1 MITQVETEIR
11 EQPEALARTIAG
23 VRPAVI
29 ELASE
34 VRRRK
39 VEWVMI
45 AARGT
50 SDHAAVYATYLLAA
64 TNGLPVALA
73 TPSLFTWYRKPPR
86 LANALV
92 LGISQSGRSE
102 DVVEVLA
109 EAKRQGA
116 VTAALTNEPTS
127 PLSETVDHVLA
138 LAVGPERAVAATK
151 TYTATLAALALLSA
165 ELEGDDERLAWLDR
179 LPAIVADTIER
190 AADRVAAAAAA
201 HAGMDRCV
209 VLSRGYNYATALE
222 IALKMKELAYI
233 TTVPYSSADFMH
245 GPVAI
250 LEPGY
255 PVLLVAPSGELAAQL
270 AALVPGLLSRG
281 AEVLAIGNTGEVLD
295 ATVEPLP
302 IAPAVPEWLS
312 PVPAVVPGQ
321 LLAMGLAAAKGY
333 DPDRPRGL
341 SKVTITR

>member
-1 MITQVETEIR
+1 MTQVETEIR
-11 EQPEALARTIAG
+11 EQPDALARTLDG
-23 VRPAVI
+23 TRPAVI
-29 ELASE
+29 ELARE
-34 VRRRK
+34 VGRRK
-39 VEWVMI
+39 IEWVMI

-64 TNGLPVALA
+64 ANGLPVALA
-73 TPSLFTWYRKPPR
+73 TPSVYTWYRRPPR

-116 VTAALTNEPTS
+116 VTAAVTNEPSS
-127 PLSETVDHVLA
+127 PLSGAVDHVLD
-138 LAVGPERAVAATK
+138 LRVGPERAIAATK
-151 TYTATLAALALLSA
+151 TYTSTLAAIALLSA
-165 ELEGDDERLAWLDR
+165 ELEKDDERLAWLDR
-179 LPAIVADTIER
+179 LPRIVADTIER
-190 AADRVAAAAAA
+190 TADRVAAAAAA

-209 VLSRGYNYATALE
+209 VLSRGFNYATALE
-222 IALKMKELAYI
+222 VALKMKELAYV

-255 PVLLVAPSGELAAQL
+255 PVLIVAPAGELAGQL
-270 AALVPGLLSRG
+270 AALVPGLRARG
-281 AEVLAIGNTGEVLD
+281 AEVFAIGNTAEVLD
-295 ATVEPLP
+295 TTVEPLP
-302 IAPAVPEWLS
+302 IAAAVPEWLS

-321 LLAMGLAAAKGY
+321 LLAMGLAAAKGQ

>member
-1 MITQVETEIR
+1 MMTQVETEIR
-11 EQPEALARTIAG
+11 EQPDALARTLAG
-23 VRPAVI
+23 IRPSVV
-29 ELASE
+29 ELARE

-39 VEWVMI
+39 IEWVMI

-64 TNGLPVALA
+64 ANGLPVALA
-73 TPSLFTWYRKPPR
+73 IPSVYTWYRRPPR

-116 VTAALTNEPTS
+116 VTAAVTNEPSS
-127 PLSETVDHVLA
+127 PLSGAVDHVLD
-138 LAVGPERAVAATK
+138 LGVGPERAIAATK
-151 TYTATLAALALLSA
+151 TYTSTLAAIALLSA
-165 ELEGDDERLAWLDR
+165 ELEKDDERLEWLDR
-179 LPAIVADTIER
+179 LPGIVADTIER
-190 AADRVAAAAAA
+190 TADRVAAAAAA

-209 VLSRGYNYATALE
+209 VLSRGFNYATALE
-222 IALKMKELAYI
+222 IALKMKELAYV
-233 TTVPYSSADFMH
+233 TTVPCSSADFMH

-255 PVLLVAPSGELAAQL
+255 PVLLVAPAGELAGQL
-270 AALVPGLLSRG
+270 AALVPDLRARG
-281 AEVLAIGNTGEVLD
+281 AEVFAIGNSGEVLD
-295 ATVEPLP
+295 ATAEPLP
-302 IAPAVPEWLS
+302 IAAAVPEWLS

-321 LLAMGLAAAKGY
+321 LLAKGLAAAKRQ

>member
-1 MITQVETEIR
+1 MSTLVETEIR
-11 EQPEALARTIAG
+11 EQPDALARTLAG
-23 VRPAVI
+23 VRPSVV
-29 ELASE
+29 ELARE
-34 VRRRK
+34 VRLRK
-39 VEWVMI
+39 IEWVMI

-64 TNGLPVALA
+64 ANGLPVALA
-73 TPSLFTWYRKPPR
+73 TPSVYTWYRKPPR

-92 LGISQSGRSE
+92 LGVSQSGRSE

-116 VTAALTNEPTS
+116 VTAAVTNDPSS
-127 PLSETVDHVLA
+127 PLSDAVDHVLD

-151 TYTATLAALALLSA
+151 TYTATLATIALFSA
-165 ELEGDDERLAWLDR
+165 ELEDDDERLEWLVR
-179 LPAIVADTIER
+179 LPGIVADTIER
-190 AADRVAAAAAA
+190 TADRVAAAAAA

-209 VLSRGYNYATALE
+209 VLSRGFNYATALE
-222 IALKMKELAYI
+222 IALKMKELAYV

-255 PVLLVAPSGELAAQL
+255 PVLLVAPSGELAGQL
-270 AALVPGLLSRG
+270 AALVPGLRARG
-281 AEVLAIGNTGEVLD
+281 AEVLAIGNSGEVLD

-302 IAPAVPEWLS
+302 IAAAVPEWLS

-321 LLAMGLAAAKGY
+321 LLAVGLATAKGQ